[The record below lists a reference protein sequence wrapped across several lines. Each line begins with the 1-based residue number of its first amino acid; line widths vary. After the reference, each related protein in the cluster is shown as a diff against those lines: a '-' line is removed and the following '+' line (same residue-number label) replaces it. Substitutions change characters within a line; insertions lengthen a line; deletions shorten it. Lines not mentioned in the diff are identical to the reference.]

1 MVREEITAGLQNA
14 INRGES
20 IEKAMQSM
28 ISAGYPQE
36 EVQESSGYINMGTA
50 GSVGAI
56 ASEAAQ
62 TAGYEAIEKARGEK
76 PKKKKTGLVILLLI
90 VLLLIVGGI
99 FALFYFRGNFLA

>member
-14 INRGES
+14 VNRGES

-28 ISAGYPQE
+28 ISAGYPRE

-62 TAGYEAIEKARGEK
+62 TAGYEGIEKARAEK
-76 PKKKKTGLVILLLI
+76 PKKRMGLLILLII